1 MYLLRSNFKKLS
13 EQITVGFIYEFLYFK
28 DSSSSPDVNAET
40 SRTDSPDLPNKGITN
55 ASHFLEDETLK
66 TCLSEADLVQ
76 KATSEQEEFKA
87 ERKPLQE
94 TIGMID
100 VVKKCADEEEEEKDS
115 GGLMMMM
122 MMIFLAI

>member
-1 MYLLRSNFKKLS
+1 MNFLIF
-13 EQITVGFIYEFLYFK
+13 E
-28 DSSSSPDVNAET
+28 DSSSSPDINAET
-40 SRTDSPDLPNKGITN
+40 SRTDSPNLPNKGITN

-100 VVKKCADEEEEEKDS
+100 VVKKCADEEEEEEKDS

-122 MMIFLAI
+122 MMMMIFLAI